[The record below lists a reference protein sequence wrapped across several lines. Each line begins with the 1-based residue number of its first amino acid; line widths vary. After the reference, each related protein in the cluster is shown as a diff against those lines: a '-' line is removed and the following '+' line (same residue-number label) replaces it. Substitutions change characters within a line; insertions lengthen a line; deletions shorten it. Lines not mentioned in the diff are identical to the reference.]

1 LVVKLETVGCVESKY
16 YQGWRI
22 SRASFKRETFIQIA
36 WYRRSNGAAG
46 VPVQNQDVSSRG
58 TISYS
63 PTTSPLSGVVFGEQ
77 TKIARVIESI
87 FNTCTVEAL
96 S

>member
-1 LVVKLETVGCVESKY
+1 VSS
-16 YQGWRI
+16 QGIIRDGEYH
-22 SRASFKRETFIQIA
+22 RQDFKRETFIQIA
-36 WYRRSNGAAG
+36 WYRRSNGAAD